1 MVSNRRGCLLNA
13 HRSPMLFTVV
23 TLVSMLGVFQP
34 LAFGSPLAQETKGT
48 QIEVR
53 LVPIK
58 KSIKAGEVLEIRV
71 EIQNVGSKPVFIE
84 NGIYSPCAPPSPL
97 SLRLDLGPPMKPQT
111 GPGFG
116 CAGDCIYTAKD
127 SFASRLLYRWTV
139 LPPGAFYGRVILVQP
154 ESFPQLSTPGRW
166 RLSGTY
172 KSIGNLSSS
181 FCFDTA
187 PIPDNQEQINALAY
201 EAWQGEVD
209 TNAVWIEVLR
219 AGSSG
224 TVKKSP

>member
-1 MVSNRRGCLLNA
+1 MTTQ
-13 HRSPMLFTVV
+13 RSPLLAIAVALIP
-23 TLVSMLGVFQP
+23 TLWAFQP
-34 LAFGSPLAQETKGT
+34 PPVGSPRGQETKST

-53 LVPIK
+53 LIPIK
-58 KSIKAGEVLEIRV
+58 KSIKAGDVLKIRV
-71 EIQNVGSKPVFIE
+71 EIQNVGSKPLFIE
-84 NGIYSPCAPPSPL
+84 NGIYSPCTPPSPL
-97 SLRLDLGPPMKPQT
+97 SLQLDLGPPMKPQK

-116 CAGDCIYTAKD
+116 CAGDCIYSAKD

-139 LPPGAFYGRVILVQP
+139 LPPGAFYGRVISVQP

-187 PIPDNQEQINALAY
+187 PIPDNQEQINELPY
-201 EAWQGEVD
+201 EAWQGKVD
-209 TNAVWIEVLR
+209 TNSVWINVAR
-219 AGSSG
+219 AGSS
-224 TVKKSP
+224 TTTKESP